1 LNALSI
7 LKLKKWNPSI
17 LHLLYL
23 TLKIW
28 REPSN
33 ILNKFAYFEA
43 IEEFQACS
51 MAKWNMVML
60 FFNLFQALG
69 IHVMS
74 CEKVD
79 CKSERYS
86 MSEVF
91 WVIKIKWDII
101 TTLSVPPLFHWIV
114 IILQDKSPL
123 HDAFISWQE
132 FRNLFMVE
140 IKM

>member
-1 LNALSI
+1 
-7 LKLKKWNPSI
+7 
-17 LHLLYL
+17 
-23 TLKIW
+23 
-28 REPSN
+28 
-33 ILNKFAYFEA
+33 
-43 IEEFQACS
+43 
-51 MAKWNMVML
+51 
-60 FFNLFQALG
+60 
-69 IHVMS
+69 
-74 CEKVD
+74 
-79 CKSERYS
+79 